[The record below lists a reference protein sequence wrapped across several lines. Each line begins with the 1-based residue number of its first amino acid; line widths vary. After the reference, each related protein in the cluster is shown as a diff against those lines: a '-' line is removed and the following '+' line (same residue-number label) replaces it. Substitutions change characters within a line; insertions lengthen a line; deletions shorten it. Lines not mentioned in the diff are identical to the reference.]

1 MSQSASAAIAK
12 RRPNS
17 AFQNLMSLHWW
28 MAVAYLILFVGGT
41 FMSQLPCDVAI
52 RPALYDFYKSIGILT
67 VGLLLAR
74 VLLLLRVWW
83 RKYTRRLPQLSARW
97 WRLFLLHT
105 SLYLFMIVV
114 PTTGVF
120 LSNSFKAGNVKF
132 FGLVVPDIFPEN
144 SSAVDLGRNLHFWLS
159 YSFLV
164 FVIAHA
170 LDQRKVVR
178 ALWRRFM
185 NVLHKRQAKPTSES

>member
-1 MSQSASAAIAK
+1 MSQPAVTVAVK

-41 FMSQLPCDVAI
+41 FMAQLPREVAI
-52 RPALYDFYKSIGILT
+52 RPALYDFHKSIGILT
-67 VGLLLAR
+67 IGLLLGR

-83 RKYTRRLPQLSARW
+83 RKYQRRLPQLSARW
-97 WRLFLLHT
+97 WRLVVLHT

-114 PTTGVF
+114 PSTGVF

-185 NVLHKRQAKPTSES
+185 NVLNKPKAKHKNEA